1 MAAGGKGKGPK
12 PIPDRRSGY
21 SLRSEAPADKSSLTP
36 KRKKELFITSGNS
49 PALDATASF
58 VCDICKGSET
68 IRNANLQ
75 DAIKNFSDQ
84 IGQLTTATKILKDS
98 NSDINHMSDAL
109 KHFIMTFDPKTIN
122 DDFSKIFTNLSE
134 LSNNFVDL
142 SYFVSNFSEIE
153 NLLASYVKKQDS
165 YNAKTEK
172 SYEEVIALN
181 NSKLSQISLEIESLR
196 SHIKEFKSNSTT
208 LTSDNNI
215 DINHKDGRPFTCNEV
230 GQHIINKSYTL
241 DENPTSNIELY
252 QDSCIPEDLKC
263 RSVSYLS
270 ENFNNDKV
278 EGKHIATYGHSLL
291 YLKSN
296 KKSNN
301 LDIPNIVKDVIKLVD
316 PENDKKVNSV
326 IISKYSNDSPPI
338 DSSFTDKCI
347 TPESDIS
354 TFSIGGKL
362 NVLFRDKVTGIEKSL
377 KVEDASCFTMSQQSQ
392 FYWTHKLM
400 CESNISETPQYS
412 ISLLCTGRYNNST
425 LIVGDSNT
433 FDIKFHNES
442 SYYSNLGKE
451 ISGKRYICYLI
462 EQVGP
467 RTPSSV

>member
-1 MAAGGKGKGPK
+1 M
-12 PIPDRRSGY
+12 S
-21 SLRSEAPADKSSLTP
+21 
-36 KRKKELFITSGNS
+36 
-49 PALDATASF
+49 
-58 VCDICKGSET
+58 KGST
-68 IRNANLQ
+68 HI
-75 DAIKNFSDQ
+75 
-84 IGQLTTATKILKDS
+84 TLKQK
-98 NSDINHMSDAL
+98 L
-109 KHFIMTFDPKTIN
+109 
-122 DDFSKIFTNLSE
+122 
-134 LSNNFVDL
+134 
-142 SYFVSNFSEIE
+142 
-153 NLLASYVKKQDS
+153 
-165 YNAKTEK
+165 
-172 SYEEVIALN
+172 YEEVIALN

-230 GQHIINKSYTL
+230 GHHIINKSYTI
-241 DENPTSNIELY
+241 DDNPTSNIESY
-252 QDSCIPEDLKC
+252 QDSCIPKDLKC
-263 RSVSYLS
+263 RLVSYLS

-278 EGKHIATYGHSLL
+278 EGKYIAIYGHNLL
-291 YLKSN
+291 YLKTN
-296 KKSNN
+296 KSKN
-301 LDIPNIVKDVIKLVD
+301 LDIPNIVKDVIKLID

-354 TFSIGGKL
+354 TFGIGGKL

-412 ISLLCTGRYNNST
+412 ISLLCTGRHNNST

-433 FDIKFHNES
+433 FNIKFHNES
-442 SYYSNLGKE
+442 SYYSNLNVGGELLLGGAYSDSVFKQ
-451 ISGKRYICYLI
+451 ILIFPIC
-462 EQVGP
+462 
-467 RTPSSV
+467 TPQ